1 MSRLALT
8 LLGMVLCLGWTETA
22 AARPP
27 DVRFP
32 DWYKT
37 TLSVK
42 AWNPATREIRVA
54 LTVEAP
60 LVPIHDLAAAVAWPA
75 GFTGGSPRQSIGT
88 LAQGKSW
95 AAEFTARGPETFD
108 GWVEISGEGRPDRAG
123 LRQAIERPGAY
134 APSVRTILLS
144 EVEGVTGPL
153 PFGLSLP
160 LCIRPDL
167 AAAVPAAFLPEP
179 RWPVGERALH
189 LWAPAGSFELPAVQA
204 RFADWQKAVVAG
216 NAAPA
221 RQAAT
226 ALLAALGSTD
236 ALDFVRADGTPL
248 TITGAMARQFVRV
261 SLDAL
266 HGLELSR
273 TQLGALLKDLGRT
286 PPALTDGF
294 RAANL
299 GVLLAAKGAPAE
311 ADRAWGFAL
320 ERLPAWNLV
329 KGWRPPPGRKP

>member
-1 MSRLALT
+1 MSRLVLT
-8 LLGMVLCLGWTETA
+8 LLGMVLCLGWTEPA
-22 AARPP
+22 GARPP

-37 TLSVK
+37 TFSVK
-42 AWNPATREIRVA
+42 GWNPATREIRVA

-60 LVPIHDLAAAVAWPA
+60 LVPIHDLTATVAWPK
-75 GFTGGSPRQSIGT
+75 GFTGGSPRQTLGT
-88 LAQGKSW
+88 LAQGESW
-95 AAEFTARGPETFD
+95 TAEFTARCPAAFD

-123 LRQAIERPGAY
+123 LRQAIERPDAY
-134 APSVRTILLS
+134 APSARAILVA
-144 EVEGVTGPL
+144 EVEAVTGPL
-153 PFGLSLP
+153 PFGISVPLSV
-160 LCIRPDL
+160 RPDL

-189 LWAPAGSFELPAVQA
+189 LWTPDGSFDLPAVQA
-204 RFADWQKAVVAG
+204 RYADWQKAVAAG

-221 RQAAT
+221 RQAAS
-226 ALLAALGSTD
+226 ALLAALGSADT
-236 ALDFVRADGTPL
+236 LDFVRVDGTPL
-248 TITGAMARQFVRV
+248 TITGAMARQFMQA
-261 SLDAL
+261 SLEAL

-286 PPALTDGF
+286 PPAFADGF